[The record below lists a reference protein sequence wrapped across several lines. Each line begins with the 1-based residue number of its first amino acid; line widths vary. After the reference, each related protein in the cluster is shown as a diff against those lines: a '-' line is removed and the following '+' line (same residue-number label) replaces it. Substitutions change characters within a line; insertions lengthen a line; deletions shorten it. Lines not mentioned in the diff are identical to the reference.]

1 MRDPSPK
8 MDIIGEFLVTIS
20 KLVVE
25 TNKLAIPLEKISR
38 RATTRRELEKT
49 FKSLSTK
56 CGFKFTMSPSVLEGG
71 EEKTN
76 SPCRTLHSELS
87 KIKGILDQVG
97 EVSAEEVHKVIESF
111 NGNATRTY
119 NRLRSI
125 LMTTENEREFEEEKD
140 MHKEVLDKALSL
152 FEEILDSLNNLAE
165 VQTTRLRLIEAYKEI
180 AFAANI
186 TTPASV
192 G

>member
-38 RATTRRELEKT
+38 RATARRELEKT

-71 EEKTN
+71 EEKLKRN
-76 SPCRTLHSELS
+76 GCL
-87 KIKGILDQVG
+87 KGSYSFS
-97 EVSAEEVHKVIESF
+97 SA
-111 NGNATRTY
+111 
-119 NRLRSI
+119 
-125 LMTTENEREFEEEKD
+125 
-140 MHKEVLDKALSL
+140 
-152 FEEILDSLNNLAE
+152 
-165 VQTTRLRLIEAYKEI
+165 
-180 AFAANI
+180 
-186 TTPASV
+186 
-192 G
+192 